1 MHNMFLLSGGML
13 SILGNTFSGD
23 LSPENLGG
31 LVIDGVLR
39 LTFRPHI
46 AGEYRTPLLRVTHR

>member
-1 MHNMFLLSGGML
+1 MHNVFLLSGGIV
-13 SILGNTFSGD
+13 SILGNMTDQDLFS
-23 LSPENLGG
+23 ENLGA

-46 AGEYRTPLLRVTHR
+46 AGEY